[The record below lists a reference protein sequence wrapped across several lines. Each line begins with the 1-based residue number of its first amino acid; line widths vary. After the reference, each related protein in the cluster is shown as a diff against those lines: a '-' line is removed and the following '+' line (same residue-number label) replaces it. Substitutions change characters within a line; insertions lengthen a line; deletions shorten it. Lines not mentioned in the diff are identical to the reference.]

1 MKSKTPKKTVA
12 KISVDPIG
20 GTLPKAAKSPKE
32 MEVQISRRAY
42 DLYLAR
48 SRKNGD
54 DQGDWFRAEKEI
66 VGAQRQL

>member
-32 MEVQISRRAY
+32 MEVQINRRAY

>member
-1 MKSKTPKKTVA
+1 MKRKTPQKTVA

-20 GTLPKAAKSPKE
+20 STLPKVAHSPKE
-32 MEVQISRRAY
+32 MEVQITRRAY

-48 SRKNGD
+48 RRKDGD

-66 VGAQRQL
+66 IGTQKQL

>member
-1 MKSKTPKKTVA
+1 MKRKTPQKTVA

-20 GTLPKAAKSPKE
+20 STLPKADHSPKE
-32 MEVQISRRAY
+32 MEVQIKRRAY

-48 SRKNGD
+48 RRMDGD

-66 VGAQRQL
+66 IGTQKQL